1 MSTILDALR
10 RAEVERL
17 RRAPAQPLPAADGV
31 ADPCWLAAGESSAA
45 ATSVSRQRRAWLWVA
60 AMALLL
66 AASTSWLLQDAPKP
80 PQALVPVG
88 EVRPSA
94 SAVQAPTAAAPAMTL
109 RLPMAPVSAPVVGA
123 RASAPRPAAS
133 SPPVDKA
140 ALPWTQLPPAARE
153 RVAALT
159 VSGAVHSPERQQR
172 FVLVGG
178 EIVREGAQIAPGIVL
193 ERIEPRALLLRVDG
207 RRVLRPL

>member
-17 RRAPAQPLPAADGV
+17 RRAPAQPLPAAGGV
-31 ADPCWLAAGESSAA
+31 ADPRWLAAGESSAA

-60 AMALLL
+60 AMAWLL

-133 SPPVDKA
+133 SPPADKA
-140 ALPWTQLPPAARE
+140 ALPWTQLPPTARE